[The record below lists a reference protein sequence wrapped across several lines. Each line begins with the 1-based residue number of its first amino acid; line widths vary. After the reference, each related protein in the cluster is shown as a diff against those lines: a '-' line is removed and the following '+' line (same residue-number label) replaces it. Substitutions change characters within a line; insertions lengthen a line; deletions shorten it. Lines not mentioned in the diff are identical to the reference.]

1 LIPFKDDNRKRV
13 FPFVTLGLVAANAG
27 VFARLLFLPEA
38 ELKETVLR
46 LAVVPYEFTHVGAS
60 DWRQFLWAVAT
71 LFTAMFVHAG
81 WIHLLGNVLYLWIFG
96 DDVEDMLGHGRF
108 ALFYLTCGLVAAG
121 TQIAA
126 QPQSRAPMVGASG
139 AIAGILVAFL
149 VLFPTSR
156 VHTFVF
162 VRIVELP
169 ALILLGFW
177 LLIQL
182 ISAGPGGGAGVAWF
196 AHLGGFVAGILLV
209 APFRV
214 RRPRHALF

>member
-1 LIPFKDDNRKRV
+1 MIPFKDDNRKRV

-38 ELKETVLR
+38 ELKDMLLR
-46 LAVVPYEFTHVGAS
+46 LAVVPYQFTHVPAG
-60 DWRQFLWAVAT
+60 DWKDLLAVVAT
-71 LFTAMFVHAG
+71 LFTSMFVHAG

-96 DDVEDMLGHGRF
+96 DDVEEMLGHGRF
-108 ALFYLTCGLVAAG
+108 ALFFLICGLVAAG
-121 TQIAA
+121 SQIAA

-139 AIAGILVAFL
+139 AIAGILGAYL

-162 VRIVELP
+162 VRIVPLP
-169 ALILLGFW
+169 ALIVLGFW

-182 ISAGPGGGAGVAWF
+182 ISAGPGGGGGVAWF
-196 AHLGGFVAGILLV
+196 AHLGGFVAGVLLV

-214 RRPRHALF
+214 RRPRQALF

>member
-1 LIPFKDDNRKRV
+1 MIPFKDDNRKRA
-13 FPFVTLGLVAANAG
+13 FPFVTLGLVAANAL

-38 ELKETVLR
+38 QLRHTVLR
-46 LAVVPYEFTHVGAS
+46 LAVVPYEFTHLSALDS
-60 DWRQFLWAVAT
+60 SRILAALAT

-81 WIHLLGNVLYLWIFG
+81 WLHLLGNLLYLWVFG

-108 ALFYLTCGLVAAG
+108 ALFYLTCGLIASG

-126 QPQSRAPMVGASG
+126 QPQSRAPIVGASG
-139 AIAGILVAFL
+139 AIAGILGAYI

-162 VRIVELP
+162 VRIVALP
-169 ALILLGFW
+169 ALIVLGFW

-182 ISAGPGGGAGVAWF
+182 ISAGPGGGPGVAWF
-196 AHLGGFVAGILLV
+196 AHLGGFLAGLLLV
-209 APFRV
+209 APFRM

>member
-38 ELKETVLR
+38 ELQETVLR
-46 LAVVPYEFTHVGAS
+46 LAVVPYAFTHVPAG
-60 DWRQFLWAVAT
+60 DWGRILAAVAT

-81 WIHLLGNVLYLWIFG
+81 WIHLFGNLLYLWIFG

-108 ALFYLTCGLVAAG
+108 ALFYLTCGLIAAG

-126 QPQSRAPMVGASG
+126 QPQSHAPMVGASG
-139 AIAGILVAFL
+139 AIAGILGAFL

-162 VRIVELP
+162 VRIVALP

-182 ISAGPGGGAGVAWF
+182 ISAGPGGGPGVAWF

-209 APFRV
+209 APFRI